1 VTGSCDDGGIL
12 TSGGG
17 EVFTGKLGAFVDAA
31 MLRADRRLADILLD
45 AFDVRLQIRVDVGVD
60 GPAFGL
66 RLCEKRA
73 ARRCKELPAIE
84 GVADWF
90 RVAGRLCRCDW
101 LGLLVFWR

>member
-1 VTGSCDDGGIL
+1 
-12 TSGGG
+12 
-17 EVFTGKLGAFVDAA
+17 
-31 MLRADRRLADILLD
+31 
-45 AFDVRLQIRVDVGVD
+45 VGVD